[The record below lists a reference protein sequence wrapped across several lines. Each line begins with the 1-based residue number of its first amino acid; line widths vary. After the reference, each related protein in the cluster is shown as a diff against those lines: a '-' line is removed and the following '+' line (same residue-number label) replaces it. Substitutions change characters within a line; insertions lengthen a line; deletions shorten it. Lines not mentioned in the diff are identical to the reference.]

1 MGLLH
6 SYPGLVV
13 LVCHVDNPQNA
24 ILQRDFAV
32 QLFCFLRFTTAP
44 ADVRGKLWRKLM
56 PPGAPC
62 APDVNHVE
70 LGRRF
75 ELNPSSIRAA
85 IVRAASEAAMRE
97 GAGALSITQKDLMVA
112 GDVEVAK
119 LRNGNFELISKLF
132 S

>member
-6 SYPGLVV
+6 CYPGLVM
-13 LVCHVDNPQNA
+13 LICHMENPQNA
-24 ILQRDFAV
+24 MLQRDFAV
-32 QLFCFLRFTTAP
+32 QLFCFLRFTILP
-44 ADVRGKLWRKLM
+44 ADVRARIWQKLL
-56 PPGAPC
+56 PTGAPR
-62 APDVNHVE
+62 AADISYIE

-97 GAGALSITQKDLMVA
+97 GGEELISQRDLMVA
-112 GDVEVAK
+112 GDLEVAK